1 MNPNRDGCSQ
11 THKIGCLYKQ
21 NIPLTILSTPPIP
34 ALPDWWAIIPKLCRW
49 SHPNCQTE
57 DWSIDCSCLW
67 PSISGLVITWV
78 GFLVGEAIL
87 VYDPST
93 VGSMAEAISILY
105 TWYTCHM
112 LWSCFF
118 FFITLYG
125 EKHFIHDLLS
135 LIYIILTWY
144 PGMLCCKCI
153 VGCTWNHHWIGDL
166 KLDPS
171 IQPPVRSHAV
181 LGTASEKGVVWP
193 QIAFIDEK

>member
-1 MNPNRDGCSQ
+1 MSHNPKIVQVEPSQLSDGGLVHWLFLFMTIHIWVSD
-11 THKIGCLYKQ
+11 HMGR
-21 NIPLTILSTPPIP
+21 IPS
-34 ALPDWWAIIPKLCRW
+34 WW
-49 SHPNCQTE
+49 SNFG
-57 DWSIDCSCLW
+57 LW
-67 PSISGLVITWV
+67 PIYSGIHGWSNLYPVHVIHLPYV
-78 GFLVGEAIL
+78 MIV
-87 VYDPST
+87 
-93 VGSMAEAISILY
+93 
-105 TWYTCHM
+105 
-112 LWSCFF
+112 FF